1 MSDVPPPPYRPA
13 DEDGDGARHM
23 GHWHDIR
30 LVAGRELQTRLRS
43 KALVI
48 STGITLALILAG
60 AILPALLRDEGPD
73 TFEIGL
79 AGGAADLAEPLRELD
94 RAEPDIR
101 FELQTLDGRDEADQL
116 VEEGTLDVAVV
127 DATVIVRRSVPQRL
141 GPLLDAAARSN
152 RLRAAIEAGDV
163 QESVVS
169 SLTDPEPL
177 KVEPQR
183 TSDSASE
190 RRSGLVRVGSF
201 LLYGQ
206 ILGFSVF
213 VAGGVVEEKASRVVE
228 VLLAR
233 LRPTDLLAGKV
244 IGLGLLGLGQL
255 VLFVAVGMTAASL
268 AGTVDLPPGWPGAV
282 LEIFAWFLL
291 GYTFYSCAYAVA
303 GSLVSRQEELQNTSA
318 PLTVLLVVSFM
329 LSLGV
334 SDDPNGP
341 VAVVGSLL
349 PFSAPLVMP
358 LRSAAGDVPVWQTV
372 LAILVSGASAVGMVI
387 VAGRIYTGGAL
398 RFGGRVKLLDAWRGS
413 SAGSP
418 SRAGGSEDDA
428 PVQPFRVDGTPP
440 RVATGQ
446 HPIVPFFPL
455 DPHPSGPH
463 PVHGSHV
470 VPPPVERHP
479 TQPDPVVAA
488 SAGSPPAPRPHPA
501 EGHQVQP
508 YRFDTYP
515 AQSQRFGP
523 PVAEPT
529 WVAPHLAAPTGP
541 YPPPHQAPPA
551 GPPPGAGHGPDRT
564 GPHAATGPYRDA
576 PAGPPAGAGPGPH
589 GPGAQAPFAPPSS
602 SGPNTFQDPRRA
614 AASQGPPPHGNPF
627 GPLAGAQRAEPS
639 NPAWGPPRPRHGHE
653 GRPNGSGNGG
663 QPAPADADWQDLTL
677 PDLALPELTQ
687 VHPPERSSGPARPA
701 ADPSGGSEPAARRDF
716 RDGAPPDAPEGSAG
730 GDGDAGAVAGQ
741 GGDPHQLA
749 MEMMRGRGRDPHIGE
764 GAGPEG

>member
-1 MSDVPPPPYRPA
+1 MSDVTPPPPP
-13 DEDGDGARHM
+13 DEDRDEARHM

-60 AILPALLRDEGPD
+60 AILPALLRDDGPETFQLGLVGEGA
-73 TFEIGL
+73 E
-79 AGGAADLAEPLRELD
+79 LAEPLRELD
-94 RAEPDIR
+94 RADADIR
-101 FELQTLDGRDEADQL
+101 FELETIDGRDEADQL
-116 VEEGTLDVAVV
+116 VEDGKLDVAVV
-127 DATVIVRRSVPQRL
+127 DSTVIVRRSVPQRL

-152 RLRAAIEAGDV
+152 RIRTAIEAGDV
-163 QESVVS
+163 EESVVS

-183 TSDSASE
+183 TSDSAAE

-233 LRPTDLLAGKV
+233 LLPTDLLAGKI

-255 VLFVAVGMTAASL
+255 VLFVVVGMTAASL

-318 PLTVLLVVSFM
+318 PLTVLLVVSFV

-341 VAVVGSLL
+341 VAVIGSLL

-358 LRSAAGDVPVWQTV
+358 LRSAAGDVPLWQTV
-372 LAILVSGASAVGMVI
+372 LAILFAGASAVGMVV

-418 SRAGGSEDDA
+418 SRAGGPEEEE
-428 PVQPFRVDGTPP
+428 PVQPYRVDGTPP

-470 VPPPVERHP
+470 VPPPVERHS
-479 TQPDPVVAA
+479 TQPNPVVAA
-488 SAGSPPAPRPHPA
+488 GPPPGPRPHPA
-501 EGHQVQP
+501 EGHQAQP

-515 AQSQRFGP
+515 AQSERFGP
-523 PVAEPT
+523 PVAQPT
-529 WVAPHLAAPTGP
+529 WVDPRQ
-541 YPPPHQAPPA
+541 PHQPAPDPSWYSHDPGAPAPFAPPA
-551 GPPPGAGHGPDRT
+551 GPPAGSDPSPAQPPPAHQQDPSR
-564 GPHAATGPYRDA
+564 A
-576 PAGPPAGAGPGPH
+576 AGPRPAAQPPNGAEPH
-589 GPGAQAPFAPPSS
+589 PASPP
-602 SGPNTFQDPRRA
+602 R
-614 AASQGPPPHGNPF
+614 GNPF
-627 GPLAGAQRAEPS
+627 GPLAGAHRAEPS
-639 NPAWGPPRPRHGHE
+639 TPAWGPPPSHQDQGLPQRV
-653 GRPNGSGNGG
+653 RPNGSGNGRRPTSASV
-663 QPAPADADWQDLTL
+663 PAPGAPEDADADWQDLTL
-677 PDLALPELTQ
+677 PDLTLPELTQ
-687 VHPPERSSGPARPA
+687 VHPPAPRG
-701 ADPSGGSEPAARRDF
+701 PAARRDF
-716 RDGAPPDAPEGSAG
+716 RDGAPPNAPEGSAG
-730 GDGDAGAVAGQ
+730 GDGDAGAVAGES
-741 GGDPHQLA
+741 GDPNQLA
-749 MEMMRGRGRDPHIGE
+749 MEMMRGRGEDPDVGE
-764 GAGPEG
+764 GPRPEG

>member
-1 MSDVPPPPYRPA
+1 V
-13 DEDGDGARHM
+13 EDG
-23 GHWHDIR
+23 
-30 LVAGRELQTRLRS
+30 
-43 KALVI
+43 K
-48 STGITLALILAG
+48 
-60 AILPALLRDEGPD
+60 
-73 TFEIGL
+73 
-79 AGGAADLAEPLRELD
+79 
-94 RAEPDIR
+94 
-101 FELQTLDGRDEADQL
+101 
-116 VEEGTLDVAVV
+116 LDVAVV

-141 GPLLDAAARSN
+141 APALDAAARST
-152 RLRAAIEAGDV
+152 RIETAISAGDV
-163 QESVVS
+163 EESVVS

-177 KVEPQR
+177 QVEPQR

-255 VLFVAVGMTAASL
+255 VLFVVVGMTAASL

-282 LEIFAWFLL
+282 VEIFAWFLL

-318 PLTVLLVVSFM
+318 PLTILLVVSFM

-341 VAVVGSLL
+341 VAVIGSLL

-358 LRSAAGDVPVWQTV
+358 LRSAAGDVPLWQTV
-372 LAILVSGASAVGMVI
+372 LAILFAGASAVGMVI

-418 SRAGGSEDDA
+418 SRAVGAEEEA
-428 PVQPFRVDGTPP
+428 PVQPYRVDGTPP

-446 HPIVPFFPL
+446 HPIVTPFPL

-479 TQPDPVVAA
+479 TQPNPVVAA
-488 SAGSPPAPRPHPA
+488 SAGQPPVPRPHPA
-501 EGHQVQP
+501 EGHQAQP

-523 PVAEPT
+523 S
-529 WVAPHLAAPTGP
+529 VAPPTRVDP
-541 YPPPHQAPPA
+541 QPPHHHTA
-551 GPPPGAGHGPDRT
+551 
-564 GPHAATGPYRDA
+564 
-576 PAGPPAGAGPGPH
+576 PAGAGNHQPLPHQDGPA
-589 GPGAQAPFAPPSS
+589 GPLAGGPSQPPQGQRGAGQAPFGPQPPTS
-602 SGPNTFQDPRRA
+602 PDWFQDPR
-614 AASQGPPPHGNPF
+614 QGADPPHATGQPGAMPSGPANGAEPPNGNPF
-627 GPLAGAQRAEPS
+627 GPLAGAHRAEPTT
-639 NPAWGPPRPRHGHE
+639 PGWGPPQARHDHPG
-653 GRPNGSGNGG
+653 GPNGFGNGG
-663 QPAPADADWQDLTL
+663 RPAPGPSRPDDAPEEEDADWRDLTL

-687 VHPPERSSGPARPA
+687 VHPPEPLSAPPA
-701 ADPSGGSEPAARRDF
+701 AGPPGRSEPSERRDF
-716 RDGAPPDAPEGSAG
+716 RDGAPPNAPEGSAG

-749 MEMMRGRGRDPHIGE
+749 SEMMRGRGGDPDVGE
-764 GAGPEG
+764 GPRPQG